1 MGGFY
6 PVTYNAPEL
15 VDSMKESLMKA
26 SPGKFYESNIPVT
39 EQKIF
44 HIFLRKYQGMY
55 FWLGINKPG
64 VGLESANFGE
74 RTDVAGNHSPYF
86 YVDDSALDE
95 GVKSLCLFDRRLSN
109 KILKK

>member
-1 MGGFY
+1 
-6 PVTYNAPEL
+6 
-15 VDSMKESLMKA
+15 MKGSLMKA
-26 SPGKFYESNIPVT
+26 SPGRFYESNIPVT
-39 EQKIF
+39 GAEDFSYFSQEIP
-44 HIFLRKYQGMY
+44 GMY

-95 GVKSLCLFDRRLSN
+95 GVRAFVYLIDDYPEKF
-109 KILKK
+109 

>member
-1 MGGFY
+1 
-6 PVTYNAPEL
+6 
-15 VDSMKESLMKA
+15 
-26 SPGKFYESNIPVT
+26 
-39 EQKIF
+39 
-44 HIFLRKYQGMY
+44 MY

-95 GVKSLCLFDRRLSN
+95 GVKAFVYLIDDYPTKFLKKSNLLRSLNWLYIN
-109 KILKK
+109 ILKIIFLYQLLAHHFFWSLVQTW